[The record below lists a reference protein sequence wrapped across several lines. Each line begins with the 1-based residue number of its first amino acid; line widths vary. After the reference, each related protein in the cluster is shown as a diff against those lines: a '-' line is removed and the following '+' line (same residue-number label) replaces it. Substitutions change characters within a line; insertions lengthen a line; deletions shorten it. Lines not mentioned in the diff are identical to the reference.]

1 MDMPVIEVREAT
13 ATDAETVR
21 DLLEEYYGA
30 ANVVVRQESDRTT
43 YWVAYCD
50 ERAAGCIS
58 LRPYPALQAAAEI
71 KRLYVRPEFRNHG
84 LAQKLLA
91 ELERAAAELGYEW
104 LYLDTTD
111 EMHPAQRLYQRSG
124 YQVCERYNEN
134 PQATIFMR
142 KPLLTALQLRE
153 FKTGDEA
160 AFCELNEAWINK
172 YFQLEEKDKQT
183 LRQPEKYILAQGGH
197 IFMAERAGRAVG
209 CCALIRM
216 ADGAFELSKMGVAE
230 EERGRGIGR
239 RLLEYAVAEARRCG
253 FKRLYLETNK
263 KLENAIHLYE
273 SIGFLHLPPERVTPS
288 PYQRAN
294 VFMEMLLA

>member
-1 MDMPVIEVREAT
+1 MPAIQVREAM
-13 ATDAETVR
+13 AEDAGTVLV
-21 DLLEEYYGA
+21 LLDEYYSA
-30 ANVVVRQESDRTT
+30 ANVVQRNEADHTT
-43 YWVAYCD
+43 YWLAYCD
-50 ERAAGCIS
+50 EHAAGCIS
-58 LRPYPALQAAAEI
+58 LRPYPERQAAEI
-71 KRLYVRPEFRNHG
+71 KRLYVRPGYRNLG

-91 ELERAAAELGYEW
+91 ELEKSAAELGYEW

-111 EMHPAQRLYQRSG
+111 EMHSAQRLYQRSG
-124 YQVCERYNEN
+124 YQLCDRYNEN

-142 KPLLTALQLRE
+142 KPLPAPLQLRE
-153 FKTGDEA
+153 FKPGDEA

-172 YFQLEEKDKQT
+172 YFQLEEKDRQT
-183 LRQPEKYILAQGGH
+183 LRQPEKYILSQGGH

-216 ADGAFELSKMGVAE
+216 PDGAFELSKMGVAE

-239 RLLEYAVAEARRCG
+239 RLLEYVVAEARRRG
-253 FKRLYLETNK
+253 MKRLYLETNK

-273 SIGFLHLPPERVTPS
+273 SIGFNHLPPHRVTPS

-294 VFMEMLLA
+294 VFMEMLLSEA